1 MAKNTGVRVYCKTL
15 KKWFRSIKD
24 ADKFAKVNDWTMSKK
39 MTTAG
44 SFVDFDGNEYV
55 RLEPMKSKNIY
66 NNTGTTLKKIIK
78 RHKKVKTEQIE
89 KVDDFV
95 FGDLPVPVQQLIEK
109 TILDML
115 EANKPW
121 VDVKNFMR
129 SMGCKQLTIRIVDDA
144 K

>member
-1 MAKNTGVRVYCKTL
+1 MANNIGVRVYCKTL

-24 ADKFAKVNDWTMSKK
+24 AAKFAKVDDWTMSKK
-39 MTTAG
+39 MSTAG
-44 SFVDFDGNEYV
+44 SFVDCDGNKYV
-55 RLEPMKSKNIY
+55 RLEPMKSKNVY
-66 NNTGTTLKKIIK
+66 TNTGTTLKHNVK
-78 RHKKVKTEQIE
+78 RHKRVKTEQIE

-121 VDVKNFMR
+121 VDVKSFMR
-129 SMGCKQLTIRIVDDA
+129 SMGCKKLTIRIVDDE